1 MNRPAQSAVT
11 TARNMLRDASESVRE
26 NRDALRRLDRNIA
39 SQMSGLRRWHHS
51 EYQVVD
57 GVQYVGDFTDETGTI
72 SLTAEAWRTM
82 VDQAARDIEEWRSPL
97 VGKLQAASARQSY
110 WRAECDRLTNRKA
123 S

>member
-11 TARNMLRDASESVRE
+11 TARNMLRDSNQLVRDL
-26 NRDALRRLDRNIA
+26 RDELRRLDRTIA
-39 SQMSGLRRWHHS
+39 GQMSGLRRWHSS

-57 GVQYVGDFTDETGTI
+57 GVQYVGDFTDESGTT
-72 SLTAEAWRTM
+72 SLTSEAWRTM

-110 WRAECDRLTNRKA
+110 WRAECDRLTTRKA